1 MMMSTNPRGVAQLE
15 EQRSPKPRVAGSNP
29 VIPAMNVSWA
39 AVVAAVLCVSG
50 LLCGGFAM
58 YFTYWELF
66 AFSGLLELSGI
77 GFALLALN
85 DKD

>member
-1 MMMSTNPRGVAQLE
+1 MMSSNYLPGSSRGKAAASKPANE
-15 EQRSPKPRVAGSNP
+15 GSIPSPG
-29 VIPAMNVSWA
+29 AMNVSWA